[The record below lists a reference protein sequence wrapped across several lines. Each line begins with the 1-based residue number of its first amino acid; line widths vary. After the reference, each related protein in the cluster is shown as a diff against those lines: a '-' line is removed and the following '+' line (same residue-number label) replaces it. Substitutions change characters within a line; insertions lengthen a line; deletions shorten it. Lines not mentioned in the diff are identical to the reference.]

1 MKKFNFWK
9 YCPILFSLLVLNG
22 CLSGS
27 RPDVKLSPKIDDRV
41 RQISPLHNTV
51 GIYIDPALRNYVQKE
66 KLTHYNIGIHYYTF
80 PIGQSLAPKIE
91 EMSKLVFRKVIV
103 LDNLQGNKEPLDG
116 IITFSMKSSEIELQV
131 DESVWRA
138 IGRHKL
144 SIITSFLD
152 PNMNKLW
159 KSDVAVEG
167 KGIDF
172 VSSRVEYEWWV
183 TAGPKF
189 APAVDDAI
197 EMITYALAQKLTT
210 SKEIIDYLSKGDT
223 SN

>member
-1 MKKFNFWK
+1 MKKINFGK

-27 RPDVKLSPKIDDRV
+27 RSDVKLSPKIDERV

-66 KLTHYNIGIHYYTF
+66 KLTHYNIGIHNYTF

-159 KSDVAVEG
+159 ESDVAVEG

-223 SN
+223 LN

>member
-1 MKKFNFWK
+1 MKEVNFLK
-9 YCPILFSLLVLNG
+9 YCPILFTFLVLNG

-41 RQISPLHNTV
+41 HQLSPLHNTV
-51 GIYIDPALRNYVQKE
+51 GIYIDPALRSYVQKE
-66 KLTHYNIGIHYYTF
+66 QLIHYNIGIHNYTF

-91 EMSKLVFRKVIV
+91 DMSKLVFNKVIV
-103 LDNLQGNKEPLDG
+103 LDNLQGNIEPLDG
-116 IITFSMKSSEIELQV
+116 IVTFSMKSSEIELQIE
-131 DESVWRA
+131 ESVWRA

-144 SIITSFLD
+144 SVITTFLD
-152 PNMNKLW
+152 TNTNKIW
-159 KSDVAVEG
+159 ESDVAVEG

-197 EMITYALAQKLTT
+197 EKITYALAQKLTT
-210 SKEIIDYLSKGDT
+210 SKEIIDYLHKRD
-223 SN
+223 NQN